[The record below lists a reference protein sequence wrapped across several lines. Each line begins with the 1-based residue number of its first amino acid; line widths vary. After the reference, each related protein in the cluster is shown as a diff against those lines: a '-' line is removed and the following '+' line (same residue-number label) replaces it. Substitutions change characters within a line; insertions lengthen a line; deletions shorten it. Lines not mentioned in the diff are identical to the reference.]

1 MSVSGIGTSCT
12 YLYDATTGKLSTK
25 DGTKNNFV
33 DYFNGDSSEETLE
46 DLNGFD
52 KNNKYELQELFW
64 LFRDGY
70 IGKNVQKDDSG
81 KYEITA
87 EIEDTVTS
95 NFYINGTKVFT
106 AYRPVTY
113 TDKEIK
119 MFSDLHQPYR
129 THTSK
134 AYDPTDN
141 SINIAVGD
149 VFDLG
154 NGYRITVKND
164 CMDGEGYGRSKE
176 DDEKME
182 QLRYGMNALM
192 RFADQQC
199 FSSLISEEC
208 TPMVLE
214 MLQEMG
220 VDTSREFIINGTKCC
235 LRDGRIREV
244 GNKYVVP
251 SSIYQKALKRYEEE
265 LYRPLTDEKNIKH
278 A

>member
-1 MSVSGIGTSCT
+1 
-12 YLYDATTGKLSTK
+12 
-25 DGTKNNFV
+25 
-33 DYFNGDSSEETLE
+33 
-46 DLNGFD
+46 
-52 KNNKYELQELFW
+52 
-64 LFRDGY
+64 
-70 IGKNVQKDDSG
+70 
-81 KYEITA
+81 
-87 EIEDTVTS
+87 
-95 NFYINGTKVFT
+95 
-106 AYRPVTY
+106 
-113 TDKEIK
+113 

-208 TPMVLE
+208 TPMVW
-214 MLQEMG
+214 
-220 VDTSREFIINGTKCC
+220 RCC
-235 LRDGRIREV
+235 MRWEWIQAGNLLLMERSAGLRDGRIREV

-265 LYRPLTDEKNIKH
+265 LYRPLSS
-278 A
+278 